1 MYVRLYREASG
12 KVYLQQLL
20 TLKQMPHNGKVMEQV
35 QKWENVSTM
44 GDGQNEA
51 YNLPISSSCGIMLF
65 ESRETIFSSVSE
77 GHKEVTVTYS
87 VSALDVY
94 KISPKE
100 NGVQVFTKDKLSLY
114 VNMPYHEF
122 TEMMISLLNN
132 YKLIKFGLDGKI
144 IK

>member
-12 KVYLQQLL
+12 KIFVQQLL
-20 TLKQMPHNGKVMEQV
+20 TLQQPPKDGKAQSTI
-35 QKWENVSTM
+35 QKWENVPTM
-44 GDGQNEA
+44 GDGQTEA
-51 YNLPISSSCGIMLF
+51 FDLPISMSCGLMLF

-77 GHKEVTVTYS
+77 GHKDVTVTYA
-87 VSALDVY
+87 VSALDIY

-114 VNMPYHEF
+114 VNMAYHEF
-122 TEMMISLLNN
+122 TELMVSLLNN
-132 YKLIKFGLDGKI
+132 FKLVKFGLDGRI